1 MRRSQRHGEQRLPR
15 RREAHYLCAE
25 LGPHQAEPRL
35 LPLRDKG
42 VVAAERLGTH
52 DHQPPVV
59 HEAQPVERRRVQLHR
74 RARLDG
80 VNVERRHF
88 GARLRLVRGRLAAAE
103 QKEQQSAAGDG
114 SDDRLVGGGDGLREA
129 HEATKAGVSPPKRRM
144 RRRSGERAA
153 GSWWRH
159 WRCP

>member
-129 HEATKAGVSPPKRRM
+129 HEATKASVSPPKPRM
-144 RRRSGERAA
+144 RRRSGERE
-153 GSWWRH
+153 R
-159 WRCP
+159 RLE